1 MDLAPSEPGQAEGV
15 QEEHVGGGLLEQ
27 IEQVVDVVEEVA
39 AGRLQEALLP
49 HHLLHESGARHLSPI
64 NRLRA
69 FQNRV

>member
-39 AGRLQEALLP
+39 AGGLQDALLP
-49 HHLLHESGARHLSPI
+49 HHLLHKSSVRHRFNCVQWRI
-64 NRLRA
+64 
-69 FQNRV
+69 